1 MKGHVRKRGKGWA
14 FVVDAGAHPA
24 QRCDECGRRSWIER
38 ERPAEICACGGGL
51 GEPTS
56 ERRQHWQSGFDTR
69 KKAELEL
76 RSFLTRLDVGGDPF
90 PEQVTLRAFSERWM
104 EHMESRIRPRT
115 AYSYRQLL
123 RDHLLPAMGDLRLD
137 RIRPAHVQHA
147 LDQIA
152 AAGLAPRTVVKARGV
167 LGGLMRSAQ
176 AWGLVVANPVQAVR
190 PPKPERPQLDVPTA
204 DQLMEL
210 VSVARGTTWEAPMLL
225 AVATGA
231 RRSEVLGA
239 RWADVDLETNKLRI
253 TRGLQRVNGEL
264 VFTEPKTDRARRE
277 IGLPHFAIEPLRQ
290 LRAAQVARR
299 LALGPAWV
307 DHDLVCDRGDGE
319 PIHPDSFTHAF
330 KKLAAKVGMPPG
342 ARLHDTRHGV
352 ATALLTQGLHPAI
365 TSASLGHASP
375 AFTMSCYQHVLDGMG
390 AQAAAALD
398 AALGAAR

>member
-14 FVVDAGAHPA
+14 YVVDAGAHPA
-24 QRCDECGRRSWIER
+24 QRCGECGRRTWVER
-38 ERPAEICACGGGL
+38 ERLAELCACGGSL
-51 GEPTS
+51 GEARP

-69 KKAELEL
+69 KKAEAEL
-76 RSFLTRLDVGGDPF
+76 RQFLTRLDAGQDPF
-90 PEQVTLRAFSERWM
+90 PEQITLRAFADRWM
-104 EHMESRIRPRT
+104 EHVESRIRPRT
-115 AYSYRQLL
+115 AYSYRQIL

-190 PPKPERPQLDVPTA
+190 PPKPERPRLDVPTSE
-204 DQLMEL
+204 QLMEL
-210 VSVARGTTWEAPMLL
+210 VLAARGSTWEAPMLL

-239 RWADVDLETNKLRI
+239 SWADVDLEAGKLRI

-264 VFTEPKTDRARRE
+264 VFTQPKTDRARRE
-277 IGLPHFAIEPLRQ
+277 IGLPRFALEPLRQ
-290 LRAAQVARR
+290 YRAAQVARR

-307 DHDLVCDRGDGE
+307 DLDLVCDRGDGA

-330 KKLAAKVGMPPG
+330 KKLAAKVGIPAG

-352 ATALLTQGLHPAI
+352 ATALLAQGLHPAI

-375 AFTMSCYQHVLDGMG
+375 AFTMSTYQHVLDGMG

-398 AALGAAR
+398 AALGGAR